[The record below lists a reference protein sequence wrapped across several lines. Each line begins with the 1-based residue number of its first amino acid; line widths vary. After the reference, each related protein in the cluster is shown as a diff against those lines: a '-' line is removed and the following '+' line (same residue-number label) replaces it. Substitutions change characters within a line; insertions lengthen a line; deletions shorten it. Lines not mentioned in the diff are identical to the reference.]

1 MDTYEKLLDNAY
13 ASIKAV
19 TGKSERFEIPKAIG
33 QIEGNTTIITNLPAI
48 ASYIRRPVENLAK
61 FLIKELAIPGANEK
75 ERLILKGKL
84 NSLRVNEKISIY
96 VTDVVLCPEC
106 KKPDTE
112 VIADKGIKFKHC
124 LACGAKT
131 PIRTRI

>member
-61 FLIKELAIPGANEK
+61 FLIKELAIPGAYEK